1 LHEVNLS
8 AINSEVKENFKKKRD
23 THMSLFTHIYWV
35 TLFSINILYFDY
47 QRVCCVATITQ
58 QPVTTNIKGILMA
71 HTEETSTKKT
81 KKDLTS
87 NGPRGGRRALDVS
100 RLVILNDLAF

>member
-71 HTEETSTKKT
+71 HTEETSTKTERRPWQDQGESYRPTVVTSGQT
-81 KKDLTS
+81 KD
-87 NGPRGGRRALDVS
+87 RC
-100 RLVILNDLAF
+100 RLA